1 MQLNDAIK
9 SRLAHFM
16 EERHLSH
23 FKLSCNAGL
32 NPSQLNDFIRGR
44 ITYPRID
51 TLYLWCEAM
60 NITLDDFFRDPL
72 FDIENIEVK
81 DNKD

>member
-9 SRLAHFM
+9 LRLSELM
-16 EERHLSH
+16 KENSLNNY
-23 FKLSCNAGL
+23 KLSCNAGL
-32 NPSQLNDFIRGR
+32 NPSQLNDFTRGR

-60 NITLDDFFRDPL
+60 DITLEDFFHSPL
-72 FDIENIEVK
+72 FKIENIDIK
-81 DNKD
+81 DEED